1 MMMMMMMMMMIMMMM
16 AYKVCPFYYI
26 IITAAHIYLFDSR
39 STGLRRVMLRPYDYG
54 QFER

>member
-1 MMMMMMMMMMIMMMM
+1 MMMMMMMIMIMMMM